1 MTGWYMIKIKIT
13 EQSDIRDITSKAE
26 FIKSQQQQQQHH
38 RVVQG
43 H

>member
-13 EQSDIRDITSKAE
+13 EQSDIGDITSKAE
-26 FIKSQQQQQQHH
+26 FIKSQQQQHH
-38 RVVQG
+38 RAVQG